1 VTVSIEGTTPG
12 IAVDGSGAVVNVTV
26 TTGGGGGGGV
36 SLGETSTTAYRG
48 DRGKTA
54 YDHSQ
59 IVSGNPHGTTAA
71 DVGAAAAS
79 HTHNG
84 TQVTIDASGFNGNLT
99 TSDDTVQEVAQKLDD
114 LVIPAAGIADPGGA
128 NDDILQRKSG
138 AWTNRTVAQV
148 KTDLGIPGVEIV
160 YSQDEGSAVN
170 LATSGTSLLDT
181 APTLTM
187 AAGDVVEIEVW
198 FNQVNN
204 SGALRQ
210 QTIALKLGST
220 TLMTLLNVYG
230 ASATTYAACVRASIR
245 AQGTT
250 DVNASGVLLSA
261 IGTLVVLGHGVATEN
276 VGTGVTVD
284 VLGAAPTATAT
295 QTMTVQHIKIVKVKA

>member
-1 VTVSIEGTTPG
+1 MGDVWESSALIEEVWESGSTPGVEWTVVIREGDIVTGGSGVDLSDTTPQDLG
-12 IAVDGSGAVVNVTV
+12 TAAA
-26 TTGGGGGGGV
+26 GV
-36 SLGETSTTAYRG
+36 SSEASRA
-48 DRGKTA
+48 
-54 YDHSQ
+54 DH
-59 IVSGNPHGTTAA
+59 VHDMPTAA
-71 DVGAAAAS
+71 DIAV
-79 HTHNG
+79 
-84 TQVTIDASGFNGNLT
+84 DASGFNGNLT
-99 TSDDTVQEVAQKLDD
+99 TSDDTVQEIAQKLDD

-230 ASATTYAACVRASIR
+230 TSATTYAACVRASIR